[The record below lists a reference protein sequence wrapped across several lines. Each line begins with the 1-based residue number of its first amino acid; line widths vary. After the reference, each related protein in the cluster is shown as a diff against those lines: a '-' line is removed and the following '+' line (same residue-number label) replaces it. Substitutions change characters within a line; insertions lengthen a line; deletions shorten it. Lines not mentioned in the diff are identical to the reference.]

1 MSGGRC
7 AVQERATKAFGR
19 RQKLD
24 WDVFRSPIGVT
35 FIRARKNVG
44 KKTNLG
50 TRVLGLT
57 RLTLVH
63 LNLIKIGLIGLGR
76 VQVADRR
83 NVY

>member
-1 MSGGRC
+1 M
-7 AVQERATKAFGR
+7 
-19 RQKLD
+19 
-24 WDVFRSPIGVT
+24 FRSPIGVT

-44 KKTNLG
+44 KKTTLG

-63 LNLIKIGLIGLGR
+63 LNLTKIGLGR

>member
-1 MSGGRC
+1 M
-7 AVQERATKAFGR
+7 
-19 RQKLD
+19 
-24 WDVFRSPIGVT
+24 FRSPIGVT
-35 FIRARKNVG
+35 FIRARRARKNVG

-63 LNLIKIGLIGLGR
+63 LNLTKIGLGR

>member
-1 MSGGRC
+1 M
-7 AVQERATKAFGR
+7 
-19 RQKLD
+19 
-24 WDVFRSPIGVT
+24 FRSPIGVT

-44 KKTNLG
+44 KKTTLG
-50 TRVLGLT
+50 TRDLGLT

-63 LNLIKIGLIGLGR
+63 LNLTKIGLGR

>member
-1 MSGGRC
+1 M
-7 AVQERATKAFGR
+7 
-19 RQKLD
+19 L
-24 WDVFRSPIGVT
+24 RSPIGVT

-63 LNLIKIGLIGLGR
+63 LNLTKIGLGR

>member
-1 MSGGRC
+1 
-7 AVQERATKAFGR
+7 
-19 RQKLD
+19 
-24 WDVFRSPIGVT
+24 VFRSPIGVT

-44 KKTNLG
+44 KKTTLG

-57 RLTLVH
+57 RLTLDH
-63 LNLIKIGLIGLGR
+63 LNLTKIGLGR